1 MAKNKSFYLFKYACI
16 FKQLTNNGSN
26 MSKERIL
33 NKEDEIL
40 QFLFKESIVNQIS
53 GIIDNLENNI
63 YCIKDIKFLEDELK
77 RFVCLSIDLL
87 NINFKLKLSKI
98 TINRDFEDIALGSLK
113 KDKYL
118 YYFRGLLGLFKKNL

>member
-1 MAKNKSFYLFKYACI
+1 MLAPNKLTTTPQTNLFKT
-16 FKQLTNNGSN
+16 TNNGGN
-26 MSKERIL
+26 MTKERIL

-40 QFLFKESIVNQIS
+40 QFLFKETIINQIS

-63 YCIKDIKFLEDELK
+63 YCIKDIKYLEDELK

-87 NINFKLKLSKI
+87 NINFNLKLSKI
-98 TINRDFEDIALGSLK
+98 TINRDFDDTVLGSLK

-118 YYFRGLLGLFKKNL
+118 YYFKSLLGLFKNQL

>member
-1 MAKNKSFYLFKYACI
+1 
-16 FKQLTNNGSN
+16 

-40 QFLFKESIVNQIS
+40 QFLFKETIVNQIS

-63 YCIKDIKFLEDELK
+63 YVTKDIKYLEDELK
-77 RFVCLSIDLL
+77 RFVSLSIDLL
-87 NINFKLKLSKI
+87 NINFNLKLSKI
-98 TINRDFEDIALGSLK
+98 TIDRNNDNIVLGTLK

-118 YYFRGLLGLFKKNL
+118 HYFRGLLELFKNQL